1 MRKNEILCWD
11 CANTFRNT
19 YFDIIIWL
27 NHWYFVF
34 ANIPVLTYRNES
46 ASKIFRNCNKKKIES
61 INHNKISSL
70 KNYIFTTG
78 AKNRSVSFSSRTF
91 SSMYTALNQ
100 RKEKMVEICLNATR
114 LRYVYFVPRCVRFS
128 FVTEFNRP
136 RPRVDNL
143 KTTNAQTRTTN
154 NKRGRLD

>member
-1 MRKNEILCWD
+1 MLRLCEHVSKYI
-11 CANTFRNT
+11 F
-19 YFDIIIWL
+19 
-27 NHWYFVF
+27 WY
-34 ANIPVLTYRNES
+34 NNLIES
-46 ASKIFRNCNKKKIES
+46 LIFRIRQYSCINISKWIRKQNIQKLQQKEKKIES

-143 KTTNAQTRTTN
+143 KTTNAQTRTIN

>member
-1 MRKNEILCWD
+1 MNPQAKYSEI
-11 CANTFRNT
+11 AT
-19 YFDIIIWL
+19 
-27 NHWYFVF
+27 
-34 ANIPVLTYRNES
+34 
-46 ASKIFRNCNKKKIES
+46 KKKIES